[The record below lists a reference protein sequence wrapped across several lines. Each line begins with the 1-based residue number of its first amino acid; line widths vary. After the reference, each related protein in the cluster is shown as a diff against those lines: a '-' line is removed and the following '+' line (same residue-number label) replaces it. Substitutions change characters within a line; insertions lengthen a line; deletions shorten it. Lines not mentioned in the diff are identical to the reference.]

1 MKKWVVI
8 IGIALSAVQIAVGAE
23 IVLSGAYQGKDI
35 YVQNP
40 FDRTTAKFCT
50 QSVYIND
57 TKVFD
62 QPKVSAYKI
71 DLSHLDLNDL
81 VIIRIVHSEGCK
93 PRIVN
98 PHVLLKDSGGFAF
111 LSSEADNNSLS
122 WAAEGE
128 TGKGK
133 YFVEQK
139 ALERDWHFIDTV
151 ADRGSGRQNSYTIPA
166 PHKKGVNTYRVSYRD
181 EDNNINYTVEMAFTN
196 DDKITFYPEIATTTL
211 TLSDTASYVITDF
224 FGKEVK
230 KGEGIEIFVNDL
242 KPGEYYLNIQNRKE
256 RFVKK

>member
-1 MKKWVVI
+1 MM
-8 IGIALSAVQIAVGAE
+8 IGCSAYCASSGAE
-23 IVLSGAYQGKDI
+23 LVLSGAYQGKDV

-40 FDRTTAKFCT
+40 FDRSTSAFCT
-50 QSVYIND
+50 QSVYVND
-57 TKVFD
+57 RKVFD

-71 DLSHLDLNDL
+71 DLSHLELNDL

-98 PHVLLKDSGGFAF
+98 PHVLKKKSGGFAF
-111 LSSEADNNSLS
+111 LSSEADHNSLS
-122 WAAEGE
+122 WSSEGE
-128 TGKGK
+128 TGQGK
-133 YFVEQK
+133 YYVEQK
-139 ALERDWHFIDTV
+139 TLETDWSFIDTL
-151 ADRGSGRQNSYTIPA
+151 ADRGSGKQNIYTIPA
-166 PHKKGVNTYRVSYRD
+166 PHQKGENSYRVSYRD
-181 EDNNINYTVEMAFTN
+181 EDNNINYTVEMAFTKS
-196 DDKITFYPEIATTTL
+196 DKITFYPEIATTTL
-211 TLSDTASYVITDF
+211 TLSDTATYIITDF